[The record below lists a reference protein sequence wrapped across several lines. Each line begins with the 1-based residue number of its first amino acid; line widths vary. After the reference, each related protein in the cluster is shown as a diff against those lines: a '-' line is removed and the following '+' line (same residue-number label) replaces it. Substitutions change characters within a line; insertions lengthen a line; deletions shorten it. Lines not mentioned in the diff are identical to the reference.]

1 MLKHA
6 GDNVPLPLCP
16 QSGGGG
22 MDCPVV
28 GFGAAAG
35 KENLPRLAA
44 QGGSYL
50 FPGKLYIPLGVS
62 AQGINAGG
70 IAVLPGQIGQHSLQH
85 GPGHLCGGGVVSI
98 NHSFFHTDPSPVDF
112 LPFYYAIRILYRI
125 SRNFARGN
133 EKIFFYRAYRSRW
146 ATARASHRSF
156 SGCPACPRTQ
166 TNSTRCRSSRGSS
179 CSHRSTF
186 SAGFLSDLIQPF
198 RFQP

>member
-1 MLKHA
+1 MQHSVMLKHA

-22 MDCPVV
+22 TDCPVV
-28 GFGAAAG
+28 GFGTAAG

-44 QGGSYL
+44 QSGSYL

-133 EKIFFYRAYRSRW
+133 EKIFSTGHTGPAGQPPGRRTVRFPGALHAPVPRRIPPGAVPAGAAAAPPDPRSAPASYR
-146 ATARASHRSF
+146 T
-156 SGCPACPRTQ
+156 
-166 TNSTRCRSSRGSS
+166 
-179 CSHRSTF
+179 
-186 SAGFLSDLIQPF
+186 
-198 RFQP
+198 